1 MLPSQLV
8 NFDYCQAEAVER
20 LLAVTRLPL
29 GRPWVPTPGGN
40 ASYDDQ
46 RRRYAQLKADRGVV
60 EQASAHL
67 RHRAILDGYVGLEH
81 QEAAFALALI
91 LDEIARHLRDLDE
104 QLRARVLDC
113 CRSVLG
119 DPASNVSTRARIFP
133 AFR

>member
-1 MLPSQLV
+1 MS
-8 NFDYCQAEAVER
+8 DDA
-20 LLAVTRLPL
+20 
-29 GRPWVPTPGGN
+29 GGN
-40 ASYDDQ
+40 VSCDDQ

-60 EQASAHL
+60 EQAVARL
-67 RHRAILDGYVGLEH
+67 RHRAVLRGYVGLEH
-81 QEAAFALALI
+81 KEVTFALALI

-119 DPASNVSTRARIFP
+119 DPASNLSTRARIFP